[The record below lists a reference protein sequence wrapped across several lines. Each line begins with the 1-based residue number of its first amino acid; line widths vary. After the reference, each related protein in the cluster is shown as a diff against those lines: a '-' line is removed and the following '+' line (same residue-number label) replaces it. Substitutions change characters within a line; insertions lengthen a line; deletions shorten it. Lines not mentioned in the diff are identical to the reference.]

1 MKRNLFFLVLT
12 LVSLHLL
19 AGNVVPS
26 KIEAVTLYRN
36 GAQIVRKTNVS
47 LKQGENSLVLGNLP
61 AGFDASTIRI
71 SFSGKVN
78 ITGVTY
84 RDNHIQDFSV
94 NPEYV
99 VIQKQ
104 LKQLQEKVENEQ
116 IVYETWKEEEGLLL
130 ANKKLGNENSGVT
143 AAQLTAVAEMY
154 RVRLL
159 EVKQKL
165 LDSKRR
171 QEENQ
176 KEIQRIQAQLNE
188 WTRTNATKHSGEI
201 IVECAALQA
210 GESNLKL
217 VYFDPRATWTTDFEA
232 RVNSLVSPLN
242 LVHKAKIN
250 QYTGEDWKQVSLVL
264 TTGDPS
270 FNTTAPVLSPWFLHF
285 NMPYNNYDY
294 AKLGSAVQTRA
305 NARPTPELQEAAG
318 DFVAANAR
326 ENLIFTEYTLP
337 DKTTIPADNNMHDV
351 SLKAFDIPAKYRY
364 MTIPKMDNK
373 VYLMAEIVDWDQ
385 YNLSSGSI
393 KLFVEDTYIGDTYLD
408 ISQLSDT
415 LALSLGPDIAVAAK
429 REKIKE
435 YQKTSFLSSKKQI
448 QSAYEISIKNNKTTA
463 IEVTLTDQVPL
474 ATDANMEVE
483 IDDLSGGSL
492 NKETGIVEWKLT
504 LKPGEQVKKKLA
516 YKVKIPKDKSITL

>member
-1 MKRNLFFLVLT
+1 MKRNLFSLVLT

-47 LKQGENSLVLGNLP
+47 LKQGENTIVLGNLP

-84 RDNHIQDFSV
+84 RDNHIQDFSA

-104 LKQLQEKVENEQ
+104 LKQLQEKAENEQ

-176 KEIQRIQAQLNE
+176 KKSSAFRLNSMNGPVPMPPN
-188 WTRTNATKHSGEI
+188 TA
-201 IVECAALQA
+201 V
-210 GESNLKL
+210 KL
-217 VYFDPRATWTTDFEA
+217 
-232 RVNSLVSPLN
+232 S
-242 LVHKAKIN
+242 
-250 QYTGEDWKQVSLVL
+250 
-264 TTGDPS
+264 
-270 FNTTAPVLSPWFLHF
+270 
-285 NMPYNNYDY
+285 
-294 AKLGSAVQTRA
+294 
-305 NARPTPELQEAAG
+305 
-318 DFVAANAR
+318 
-326 ENLIFTEYTLP
+326 
-337 DKTTIPADNNMHDV
+337 
-351 SLKAFDIPAKYRY
+351 
-364 MTIPKMDNK
+364 
-373 VYLMAEIVDWDQ
+373 
-385 YNLSSGSI
+385 
-393 KLFVEDTYIGDTYLD
+393 
-408 ISQLSDT
+408 
-415 LALSLGPDIAVAAK
+415 
-429 REKIKE
+429 
-435 YQKTSFLSSKKQI
+435 
-448 QSAYEISIKNNKTTA
+448 
-463 IEVTLTDQVPL
+463 
-474 ATDANMEVE
+474 
-483 IDDLSGGSL
+483 
-492 NKETGIVEWKLT
+492 
-504 LKPGEQVKKKLA
+504 
-516 YKVKIPKDKSITL
+516 